1 MKVEEGGGGREEE
14 EEEEAEGEEEEEA
27 TWANDETDST
37 LPRGDS
43 YTSFRYRVLQINAF
57 DDRRV

>member
-14 EEEEAEGEEEEEA
+14 EEEAEEEEEEA

-57 DDRRV
+57 DDQRV

>member
-14 EEEEAEGEEEEEA
+14 EEEEAEGEEEEA

-57 DDRRV
+57 DDQRV

>member
-14 EEEEAEGEEEEEA
+14 EEEEAEEEEEEA

-43 YTSFRYRVLQINAF
+43 YTLFRYRVLQINAF
-57 DDRRV
+57 DDQRV

>member
-1 MKVEEGGGGREEE
+1 MKVEGGGGREEE
-14 EEEEAEGEEEEEA
+14 EEEAEEEEET